1 MILMTDSNN
10 QEEQQLMQAM
20 GLITNAGN
28 AKSLAMEA
36 IHAAHNDDFKG
47 AQAKIAEANKALVE
61 AHNMQTKMLTAEA
74 NGQHAQLTLLMV
86 HSQDHLMTAI
96 TFIDLAQELISV
108 YQKLADAG
116 KN

>member
-1 MILMTDSNN
+1 MAESSE
-10 QEEQQLMQAM
+10 EEQQLMQAM

-36 IHAAHNDDFKG
+36 IHAAHDNDFTE
-47 AQAKIAEANKALVE
+47 AQAKIDEANKALIE

-74 NGQHAQLTLLMV
+74 NGQHSQLTLLTV

-96 TFIDLAQELISV
+96 TFIDLAQELIKV
-108 YQKLADAG
+108 YHKLADSDS
-116 KN
+116 K